1 MAVGF
6 QGDDLVLCSGTLA
19 RRCGFADRLEAAAA
33 AQFRGISLW
42 GRDYEL
48 ARSEGLTDSDMRSML
63 ADAGLSVAEL
73 DPAWWW
79 PPGASDLRLPAELDD
94 QNIFGF
100 RETEMFAIADALGA
114 RSLNAVDAF
123 GGRFTREEVT
133 DAFAHL
139 CLRAA
144 EHGLLVQLEFLPW
157 SKIPDLRAAWEIVRN
172 ADQPNGGITVDAWH
186 YFRSGSD
193 DGLLDAIPG
202 SRILGIQLCD
212 APLEPEP
219 DPVRSTLHE
228 RLLPGEGEL
237 DLGSLLVSLRRTG
250 CRAPIGIEVFSD
262 ALHELSTVEIALRAG
277 AALRAILASGPDTP
291 PEAQTTR

>member
-1 MAVGF
+1 VGL
-6 QGDDLVLCSGTLA
+6 QDDDLVLCSGTLD
-19 RRCGFADRLEAAAA
+19 RRSGFAERLEAAAA
-33 AQFRGISLW
+33 GQFKGVSLW

-48 ARSEGLTDSDMRSML
+48 ARSEGLTDSDMRTML
-63 ADAGLSVAEL
+63 ADTGLSVAEL

-79 PPGASDLRLPAELDD
+79 TPGAGDVRLPTELDD

-100 RETEMFAIADALGA
+100 RETDMFAIADALGA
-114 RSLNAVDAF
+114 RSLNAIDAF
-123 GGRFTREEVT
+123 GGRFTRDEVT

-139 CLRAA
+139 CIRAA

-172 ADQPNGGITVDAWH
+172 ADQPNGGITIDAWH

-212 APLEPEP
+212 APLEPER
-219 DPVRSTLHE
+219 DPIRSTLHE
-228 RLLPGEGEL
+228 RLLPSDGEL
-237 DLGSLLVSLRRTG
+237 DLGSLLASLRRIG

-262 ALHELSTVEIALRAG
+262 ALHELAPVEIARRAG
-277 AALRAILASGPDTP
+277 AALRGVLATSRDTRPDAESP
-291 PEAQTTR
+291 A

>member
-1 MAVGF
+1 VGL

-19 RRCGFADRLEAAAA
+19 RRSGFVERLAAAA
-33 AQFRGISLW
+33 AGQFKGISLW

-48 ARSEGLTDSDMRSML
+48 ARSEGLTDLDMRTML

-79 PPGASDLRLPAELDD
+79 PPGAGDIRLPELDD

-123 GGRFTREEVT
+123 GGRFTRDEVT
-133 DAFAHL
+133 DAFAQL
-139 CLRAA
+139 CIRAA

-172 ADQPNGGITVDAWH
+172 ADQPNGGITIDAWH
-186 YFRSGSD
+186 YFRSESD

-202 SRILGIQLCD
+202 SQILGIQLCD
-212 APLEPEP
+212 APLEPDP

-228 RLLPGEGEL
+228 RLLPGDGEL
-237 DLGSLLVSLRRTG
+237 DLGSLVASLRRIG

-262 ALHELSTVEIALRAG
+262 ALHELLPVEIAQRAG
-277 AALRAILASGPDTP
+277 AALRGVLATGPDTRP
-291 PEAQTTR
+291 DAESPA

>member
-1 MAVGF
+1 VGL

-19 RRCGFADRLEAAAA
+19 RGSSFAERIEAAAA
-33 AQFRGISLW
+33 GQFKGISLW
-42 GRDYEL
+42 GRDYGL
-48 ARSEGLTDSDMRSML
+48 ARSEGLTDSDMRAML
-63 ADAGLSVAEL
+63 ADTGLSVAEL
-73 DPAWWW
+73 DPAWCWT
-79 PPGASDLRLPAELDD
+79 PGAGDVRLPAELDD

-100 RETEMFAIADALGA
+100 RESEMFAIADALDA
-114 RSLNAVDAF
+114 RSLNAIDAF
-123 GGRFTREEVT
+123 GGRFTRDEVT

-139 CLRAA
+139 CIRAA

-172 ADQPNGGITVDAWH
+172 ADQPNGGITIDAWH
-186 YFRSGSD
+186 YFRSESD

-228 RLLPGEGEL
+228 RLLPGDGEL
-237 DLGSLLVSLRRTG
+237 DLGSLLASFRRIG

-262 ALHELSTVEIALRAG
+262 ALHELTPVEIALRAG
-277 AALRAILASGPDTP
+277 AALRGVLATGP
-291 PEAQTTR
+291 ATRPDGESPG